1 MSQRDATI
9 LAHLDRQAPITPT
22 LLAKHLGISKSTMSE
37 AIKFLVGQGYVH
49 LGENIDKR
57 SHQLMLTEAGQ
68 KAMSACSVLETD
80 RLVALLS
87 VLSEGE
93 LLKALEGLE
102 LLAAA
107 TFRLTLNQKGEV

>member
-1 MSQRDATI
+1 
-9 LAHLDRQAPITPT
+9 
-22 LLAKHLGISKSTMSE
+22 MSE